1 MLAYSRLGGSEEKE
15 EDFIREEKGGSL
27 LSLIQTLTE
36 RDERKRVRRRERE
49 REEIIV
55 GEGNVLLFFATLSSN
70 LHFILS

>member
-15 EDFIREEKGGSL
+15 EDFIREKGGSL